1 MIIGKINRLVFDLH
15 SMEHFSI
22 QEVRAADWADLKLA
36 CIEVNKQIS
45 YALKA
50 ARFKSAQTVP
60 LPPVLSRSPY
70 TVLVSFHISTIVFPS
85 FGSLTK
91 NVLLKGKK
99 IINSS

>member
-1 MIIGKINRLVFDLH
+1 
-15 SMEHFSI
+15 MEHFSI

-60 LPPVLSRSPY
+60 LPPVLSRSPTQALQKCVRSIKFFMY
-70 TVLVSFHISTIVFPS
+70 DNI
-85 FGSLTK
+85 K
-91 NVLLKGKK
+91 
-99 IINSS
+99 